1 MEPLQTGQQASGAAG
16 SPKEAGSIATAQGKQ
31 AAIPLLD
38 LKREVAELKPQLM
51 QAIEKVLDE
60 AAFIMGS
67 EVKRLEQ
74 ELAEYLGTKHAITLN
89 SGTDALV
96 IALLAAG
103 IGHGDEVITTP
114 FTFFATAEA
123 ISRVGAE
130 PVFVDVDPLTY
141 NLDLDSLEAAITPR
155 TKAIIPV
162 HLFGRPLDMERLM
175 LLARRCGLIVI
186 EDTAQAFGAETGG
199 RKAGT
204 IGDMGCYSFFP
215 SKNLGAYGDGGL
227 LVTDDPGLAEA
238 AAMLRTHGSKRKYY
252 NERVG
257 FNSRLDEIQAAI
269 LRVKLPCIETWNE
282 GRRQAAARYR
292 ELLQDIP
299 GLVLPDEVPSGD
311 KQVFHQYT
319 VRVLNGRR
327 DALQAGLAEAG
338 ISSYVYY
345 PLPLHRL
352 PVYVG
357 RNLVFPLAEQLS
369 QEVLSLPIWPQI
381 SAEVQEHIAG
391 QVRRLMG

>member
-1 MEPLQTGQQASGAAG
+1 MEPLRIKGDQTNGIAGNLKGSGTT
-16 SPKEAGSIATAQGKQ
+16 TAPEKLPT
-31 AAIPLLD
+31 IPLLD
-38 LKREVAELKPQLM
+38 LKREVAELKPQLL
-51 QAIEKVLDE
+51 QAIEGVLDE
-60 AAFIMGS
+60 AAFIMGNQVKQLER
-67 EVKRLEQ
+67 EV
-74 ELAEYLGTKHAITLN
+74 AEYLGTKHAIALN

-103 IGHGDEVITTP
+103 IGPGDEVVTTP

-130 PVFVDVDPLTY
+130 PVFADVDPLTY
-141 NLDLDSLEAAITPR
+141 NLDLDDLEAVITPR
-155 TKAIIPV
+155 TKAILPV

-175 LLARRCGLIVI
+175 ELARRRGLVVI
-186 EDTAQAFGAETGG
+186 EDTAQAFGAEAGG
-199 RKAGT
+199 RKTGT

-227 LVTDDPGLAEA
+227 LVTDDPELAEA

-269 LRVKLPCIETWNE
+269 LRVKLPYIEDWNE
-282 GRRQAAARYR
+282 GRRQAAARYH
-292 ELLQDIP
+292 ELLRNIP
-299 GLVLPDEVPSGD
+299 GLMLPSEVPDGD

-319 VRVLNGRR
+319 ARVLNGRR
-327 DALQAGLAEAG
+327 DAVQAGLAEAG

-345 PLPLHRL
+345 PLPVHQL
-352 PVYVG
+352 PVYAD
-357 RNLVFPLAEQLS
+357 RNLTFPLAERLS

-381 SAEVQEHIAG
+381 SAEVQEYIAG
-391 QVRRLMG
+391 HIRRLMG

>member
-1 MEPLQTGQQASGAAG
+1 MEPLRIGGQQSNGIAG
-16 SPKEAGSIATAQGKQ
+16 SPGESGTATAAGKQ
-31 AAIPLLD
+31 SAIPLLD
-38 LKREVAELKPQLM
+38 LKREIAELKPQIL
-51 QAIEKVLDE
+51 QAIEGVLDE

-67 EVKRLEQ
+67 QVKRLEQ
-74 ELAEYLGTKHAITLN
+74 EVAEYLGTKHAIALN

-103 IGHGDEVITTP
+103 IGPGDEVVTTP

-130 PVFVDVDPLTY
+130 PVYADVNPLTY
-141 NLDLDSLEAAITPR
+141 NLDLDGLEAVITPR

-162 HLFGRPLDMERLM
+162 HLFGRPLDMDRLM
-175 LLARRCGLIVI
+175 EQARRHGLIVI
-186 EDTAQAFGAETGG
+186 EDTAQAFGAEAGG

-204 IGDMGCYSFFP
+204 IGEMGCYSFFP

-227 LVTDDPGLAEA
+227 LVTDDPELAEA
-238 AAMLRTHGSKRKYY
+238 AAMLRTHGSKRKYI

-269 LRVKLPCIETWNE
+269 LRVKLPYIEAWNE
-282 GRRQAAARYR
+282 GRRQAAARYH
-292 ELLQDIP
+292 ELLRDIP
-299 GLVLPDEVPSGD
+299 GLMLPGEVPTGD

-319 VRVLNGRR
+319 LRVLNGRR
-327 DALQAGLAEAG
+327 DALQAGLSEVG
-338 ISSYVYY
+338 ISSIVYY
-345 PLPLHRL
+345 PLPVHRL
-352 PVYVG
+352 PVYADRG
-357 RNLVFPLAEQLS
+357 LTFPLADRLS

-381 SAEVQEHIAG
+381 GADVQEHIAG
-391 QVRRLMG
+391 HIRRLMG

>member
-1 MEPLQTGQQASGAAG
+1 M
-16 SPKEAGSIATAQGKQ
+16 
-31 AAIPLLD
+31 
-38 LKREVAELKPQLM
+38 
-51 QAIEKVLDE
+51 
-60 AAFIMGS
+60 
-67 EVKRLEQ
+67 
-74 ELAEYLGTKHAITLN
+74 
-89 SGTDALV
+89 
-96 IALLAAG
+96 
-103 IGHGDEVITTP
+103 
-114 FTFFATAEA
+114 
-123 ISRVGAE
+123 
-130 PVFVDVDPLTY
+130 DPLTY